1 MVLVV
6 SLPRGATPA
15 APVSDD
21 VANSPDYVAMA
32 AATVT
37 RKVRGSLPSPYCVLS
52 VGPDVRDA
60 TTRLTPPLCPP
71 RPTLPQNS
79 PPLLV
84 SDPHPPHAPSV
95 TTPHDYDPH

>member
-6 SLPRGATPA
+6 SLPRGAAPA

-37 RKVRGSLPSPYCVLS
+37 RKVRGPLPALVVLHQCVVS
-52 VGPDVRDA
+52 GPG
-60 TTRLTPPLCPP
+60 
-71 RPTLPQNS
+71 RP
-79 PPLLV
+79 
-84 SDPHPPHAPSV
+84 
-95 TTPHDYDPH
+95 

>member
-6 SLPRGATPA
+6 SLPRGAAPA

-37 RKVRGSLPSPYCVLS
+37 RKVCGSLPLSSCVLS
-52 VGPDVRDA
+52 VRPGIHDA
-60 TTRLTPPLCPP
+60 TTRLMLGLCPP
-71 RPTLPQNS
+71 

-84 SDPHPPHAPSV
+84 SDP
-95 TTPHDYDPH
+95 Y